1 MGWRYGLWS
10 RYVITGIIKEWDKL
24 KIHSCCFISALRR
37 KIKKINLDGA
47 IFVTIMDILIYLVH
61 VHLVRENMIDFIWK
75 CVRLSEAATRI
86 DLPSQNTTRD
96 IIKVL
101 MDSMII
107 DIRIYRWR
115 KDQTSNCLV
124 FIV

>member
-1 MGWRYGLWS
+1 
-10 RYVITGIIKEWDKL
+10 
-24 KIHSCCFISALRR
+24 
-37 KIKKINLDGA
+37 
-47 IFVTIMDILIYLVH
+47 MDILIYLVH